1 MILHLILEFIL
12 ADVATI
18 CFGILMN
25 IPRRAYLPGGIIGG
39 IVWILYI
46 LMYYHLHLGLAMS
59 NLIAAV
65 AISILSLMA
74 ARRMRM
80 PMIIFNVPA
89 LVSFV
94 PGGQAYQ
101 VVRNFVLGHN
111 DIAFSYLYQVIV
123 IAGAITLGF
132 GLGDVIN
139 AALHYRP
146 KRWKN
151 R

>member
-1 MILHLILEFIL
+1 MVLHLILEFLL

-25 IPRRAYLPGGIIGG
+25 IPKKAYLPGGNIGG
-39 IVWILYI
+39 AVWIFYI
-46 LMYYHLHLGLAMS
+46 IMYYHLHLGLAMS
-59 NLIAAV
+59 NLLSAI

-74 ARRMRM
+74 ARRFRL

-94 PGGQAYQ
+94 PGGQSYQ
-101 VVRNFVLGHN
+101 VVRNFVLGN
-111 DIAFSYLYQVIV
+111 NGAAMSYLYQVIV

-146 KRWKN
+146 KKWKN

>member
-1 MILHLILEFIL
+1 MILHLILEFLL

-25 IPRRAYLPGGIIGG
+25 IPQKAYLPGGIIGG
-39 IVWILYI
+39 AVWIFYI
-46 LMYYHLHLGLAMS
+46 IMYYHLHLGLAMS
-59 NLIAAV
+59 NLLSAI

-74 ARRMRM
+74 ARRFRL

-94 PGGQAYQ
+94 PGGQSYQ
-101 VVRNFVLGHN
+101 VVRNFVLGN
-111 DIAFSYLYQVIV
+111 NGAAMSYLYQVIV

-146 KRWKN
+146 KKWKN

>member
-1 MILHLILEFIL
+1 MVLHLILEFLL

-25 IPRRAYLPGGIIGG
+25 IPKKAYLPGGIIGG
-39 IVWILYI
+39 AVWIFYI
-46 LMYYHLHLGLAMS
+46 IMYYHLHLGLAMS
-59 NLIAAV
+59 NLLSAI

-74 ARRMRM
+74 ARRFRL

-94 PGGQAYQ
+94 PGGQSYQ
-101 VVRNFVLGHN
+101 VVRNFVLGN
-111 DIAFSYLYQVIV
+111 NGAAMSYLYQVIV

-146 KRWKN
+146 KKWKN

>member
-1 MILHLILEFIL
+1 MILHLLFEFIL

-25 IPRRAYLPGGIIGG
+25 IPRKAYLPGGIIGG
-39 IVWILYI
+39 VVWIVYI
-46 LMYYHLHLGLAMS
+46 IMYYHLHLGLAMS
-59 NLIAAV
+59 NLLSAI

-74 ARRMRM
+74 ARKFRL

-94 PGGQAYQ
+94 PGGQSYQ
-101 VVRNFVLGHN
+101 VVRNFVLGN
-111 DIAFSYLYQVIV
+111 NGTAVSYLYQVIV

-146 KRWKN
+146 KKWKN

>member
-1 MILHLILEFIL
+1 MVLHLILEFLL

-25 IPRRAYLPGGIIGG
+25 IPKKAYLPGGIIGG
-39 IVWILYI
+39 AAWIFYI
-46 LMYYHLHLGLAMS
+46 IMYYHLHLGLAMS
-59 NLIAAV
+59 NLLSAI

-74 ARRMRM
+74 ARRFRL

-94 PGGQAYQ
+94 PGGQSYQ
-101 VVRNFVLGHN
+101 VVRNFVLGN
-111 DIAFSYLYQVIV
+111 NGAAMSYLYQVIV

-146 KRWKN
+146 KKWKN

>member
-1 MILHLILEFIL
+1 MILHLIVEFIL
-12 ADVATI
+12 ADLATI

-25 IPRRAYLPGGIIGG
+25 IPKRAYLPGGIIGG
-39 IVWILYI
+39 AVWVIYI
-46 LMYYHLHLGLAMS
+46 MMYFHLHLGLAMS
-59 NLIAAV
+59 NLLAAIL
-65 AISILSLMA
+65 ISILSLMA
-74 ARRMRM
+74 ARKFRM

-94 PGGQAYQ
+94 PGGQSYQ
-101 VVRNFVLGHN
+101 VVRNFVLGN
-111 DIAFSYLYQVIV
+111 NGTAMSYLYQVIV

-146 KRWKN
+146 KKWKN

>member
-1 MILHLILEFIL
+1 MIWHLILEFIL

-25 IPRRAYLPGGIIGG
+25 IPHKAYLPGGIIGG
-39 IVWILYI
+39 TVWIFYI

-59 NLIAAV
+59 NLLAAI
-65 AISILSLMA
+65 AISVLSLMA
-74 ARRMRM
+74 ARRFRL

-94 PGGQAYQ
+94 PGGQSYQ
-101 VVRNFVLGHN
+101 VVRNFVLGN
-111 DIAFSYLYQVIV
+111 NGTAMSYLYQVIV

-146 KRWKN
+146 KKWKN

>member
-1 MILHLILEFIL
+1 MVLHLILEFLL

-25 IPRRAYLPGGIIGG
+25 IPKKAYLPGVIIGG
-39 IVWILYI
+39 AVWIFYI
-46 LMYYHLHLGLAMS
+46 IMYYHLHLGLAMS
-59 NLIAAV
+59 NLLSAI

-74 ARRMRM
+74 ARRFRL

-94 PGGQAYQ
+94 PGGQSYQ
-101 VVRNFVLGHN
+101 VVRNFVLGN
-111 DIAFSYLYQVIV
+111 NGAAMSYLYQVIV

-146 KRWKN
+146 KKWKN

>member
-1 MILHLILEFIL
+1 VIWHLVMEFIL
-12 ADVATI
+12 ADISTI
-18 CFGILMN
+18 CFGVLMN
-25 IPRRAYLPGGIIGG
+25 IPKRAYIPGGIIGG
-39 IVWILYI
+39 LVWILYVI
-46 LMYYHLHLGLAMS
+46 MYYQLHFGLAMS
-59 NLIAAV
+59 NLLAAIM
-65 AISILSLMA
+65 ISILSLMA
-74 ARRMRM
+74 ARKFRL

-94 PGGQAYQ
+94 PGGQSYQ
-101 VVRNFVLGHN
+101 VVRNFVLGN
-111 DIAFSYLYQVIV
+111 YGTAVSYLYQVIV

-146 KRWKN
+146 KKWKN

>member
-1 MILHLILEFIL
+1 
-12 ADVATI
+12 
-18 CFGILMN
+18 
-25 IPRRAYLPGGIIGG
+25 
-39 IVWILYI
+39 
-46 LMYYHLHLGLAMS
+46 MS
-59 NLIAAV
+59 NSLSAI

-74 ARRMRM
+74 ARRLRL

-94 PGGQAYQ
+94 PGGQSYQ
-101 VVRNFVLGHN
+101 VVRNFVLGN
-111 DIAFSYLYQVIV
+111 NGAAMSYLYQVIV

-146 KRWKN
+146 KKWKN

>member
-1 MILHLILEFIL
+1 MMHLILEFCL
-12 ADVATI
+12 ADVATM
-18 CFGILMN
+18 CFGVLMN
-25 IPRRAYLPGGIIGG
+25 IPRKAYLPGGLIGG
-39 IVWILYI
+39 MVWLLYVI
-46 LMYYHLHLGLAMS
+46 MYYHLHLGLAMS
-59 NLIAAV
+59 NLIAAI

-74 ARRMRM
+74 ARRCRM

-101 VVRNFVLGHN
+101 TVRNFVVGHN
-111 DIAFSYLYQVIV
+111 ATGYIYLSQVIV

-146 KRWKN
+146 KKWKN

>member
-1 MILHLILEFIL
+1 MVWHLILEFLL

-18 CFGILMN
+18 CFGVLMN
-25 IPRRAYLPGGIIGG
+25 IPHKAYLPGGIIGG
-39 IVWILYI
+39 TVWILYI

-59 NLIAAV
+59 NLLAAI

-74 ARRMRM
+74 ARRFRL

-94 PGGQAYQ
+94 PGGQSYQ
-101 VVRNFVLGHN
+101 VVRNFVLGN
-111 DIAFSYLYQVIV
+111 NGTAMSYLYQVIV

-146 KRWKN
+146 KKWKN